1 MAGKYASATSV
12 ATSTTRADIEKVLA
26 KYGCDSFAF
35 AQEPGRAALEFLH
48 EGRRIRFILPLPD
61 KRSKE
66 YTHTPAR
73 GYLREPKDAEAA
85 WEQGCRQKWRALY
98 LAIKAK
104 LESVESGIETFEE
117 AFLAQLVLP
126 SNDTFGKWATT
137 EIERVYEDWEM
148 PALLP
153 GSDD

>member
-1 MAGKYASATSV
+1 MAGKYAANTSV
-12 ATSTTRADIEKVLA
+12 STVSTRSDIEKVLA

-66 YTHTPAR
+66 FTHTEAR
-73 GYLREPKDAEAA
+73 GYERDAKQALA
-85 WEQGCRQKWRALY
+85 LWEQACRQKWRALF

-126 SNDTFGKWATT
+126 SNQTFGHWAAG

-153 GSDD
+153 GTDV